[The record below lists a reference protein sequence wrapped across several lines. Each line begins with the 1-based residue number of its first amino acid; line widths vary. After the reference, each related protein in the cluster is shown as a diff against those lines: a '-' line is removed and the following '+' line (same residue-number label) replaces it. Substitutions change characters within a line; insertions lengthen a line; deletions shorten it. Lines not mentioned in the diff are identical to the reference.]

1 MRRFTAFLQIL
12 ACLAST
18 TAAPRPD
25 KLTKRFV
32 GAWRLLSIDGIAP
45 GRTGVYDRPKSS
57 KIGLDFPFSAG
68 IVNPKG
74 NYTSG
79 ERKVRTDFGGF
90 GPVIDASAA
99 GRNPVDRKQSP
110 SANKPLRKLVRTRCG
125 GCGGEASENLEER
138 SESSHEKSP

>member
-68 IVNPKG
+68 IVNPIG
-74 NYTSG
+74 NSNWGAGVLLPLFFFWGCTSAPALP
-79 ERKVRTDFGGF
+79 D
-90 GPVIDASAA
+90 
-99 GRNPVDRKQSP
+99 
-110 SANKPLRKLVRTRCG
+110 NKARAL
-125 GCGGEASENLEER
+125 
-138 SESSHEKSP
+138 